1 MASLGVSEDDRT
13 SREVAAFAADAFR
26 LERASDG
33 LCALALLGVLLGGS
47 ASDVGPGV
55 KGHGWNVE
63 CGVDAAAI
71 ELDGLDVVIFGC
83 SRLGWKDGRPEGG
96 GDGRSS
102 GGGEIRSGG
111 GEDGLDDTEAG
122 VALEG
127 VENAGDRGVLERGV
141 LLADFG
147 VLERGVLELFNG
159 SCNAVSSP
167 DGL

>member
-1 MASLGVSEDDRT
+1 M
-13 SREVAAFAADAFR
+13 
-26 LERASDG
+26 
-33 LCALALLGVLLGGS
+33 
-47 ASDVGPGV
+47 
-55 KGHGWNVE
+55 
-63 CGVDAAAI
+63 
-71 ELDGLDVVIFGC
+71 DGLDVVIFGC
-83 SRLGWKDGRPEGG
+83 SRLGGIDGRPEDG

-147 VLERGVLELFNG
+147 VLERGVLELFSG
-159 SCNAVSSP
+159 SCDAVSSP